1 MKRISR
7 ITSLLTAL
15 LVPATWASCFGF
27 CCLFMHFIMR
37 GPVLTEM
44 SCFSG
49 SICLTSA
56 SPWTHSAIA
65 NHLYSDWRLSFV
77 VQSSVETAPG
87 ERFEK
92 HSAIANHLNSNRRLR
107 FVVLSS
113 VETAPGGSFVKDSA
127 IANHFDSNRRLHSA
141 LLSSVETAPG
151 ERLKKHS
158 VIANRLYWD

>member
-27 CCLFMHFIMR
+27 CCSFMHLIMR
-37 GPVLTEM
+37 GPGLTEM

-56 SPWTHSAIA
+56 SPWT
-65 NHLYSDWRLSFV
+65 
-77 VQSSVETAPG
+77 
-87 ERFEK
+87 